1 MTQGT
6 HIRKR
11 SVVFDTETT
20 GLSPQEGDRI
30 IEIGCVEL
38 LDLIP
43 TGRVLHTL
51 INPERPIPADA
62 TRIHGITNADVKEK
76 PVFSSIIN
84 EFRDF
89 MGDAEIVAHNAS
101 FDMAFVHAEFD
112 RLSEPRLTN
121 LVVDTLV
128 LARRQITGS
137 ANLDA
142 LCKRFGIDLSSR
154 QNHGALIDAKLLARV
169 YLELCGGANRRLAL
183 EVSSQIEGD
192 FQTRDMVLYDPRPIG
207 LATDEERLLHAAFME
222 QILGA
227 NKSHAPKF

>member
-6 HIRKR
+6 QIRKR

-20 GLSPQEGDRI
+20 GLSPQDGDRI

-76 PVFSSIIN
+76 PVFSEVI
-84 EFRDF
+84 EDLRDF
-89 MGDAEIVAHNAS
+89 LGDAEIVAHNAS
-101 FDMAFVHAEFD
+101 FDMAFMHAEFD
-112 RLSEPRLTN
+112 RLSEQRLTN
-121 LVVDTLV
+121 LVVDTLI
-128 LARRQITGS
+128 LARRQFSGS
-137 ANLDA
+137 ASLDA

-183 EVSSQIEGD
+183 EVSNQPGGNWRSQ
-192 FQTRDMVLYDPRPIG
+192 DMVLYAPRPIG
-207 LATDEERLLHAAFME
+207 LATDDERLLHAAFME
-222 QILGA
+222 QLLGA

>member
-20 GLSPQEGDRI
+20 GLSPQNGDRI

-43 TGRVLHTL
+43 TGKVLHTL
-51 INPERPIPADA
+51 INPERPIPEDA
-62 TRIHGITNADVKEK
+62 TQIHGITNADVKEK
-76 PVFSSIIN
+76 PVFSEVIKEIC
-84 EFRDF
+84 EFL
-89 MGDAEIVAHNAS
+89 GDAEIVAHNAS
-101 FDMAFVHAEFD
+101 FDMAFMHAEFD

-128 LARRQITGS
+128 LARRQFSGS
-137 ANLDA
+137 ASLDA

-183 EVSSQIEGD
+183 EVSNPLVSEQ
-192 FQTRDMVLYDPRPIG
+192 QAPDMVLYEPRPIG

-222 QILGA
+222 KILGA
-227 NKSHAPKF
+227 HKAHTPKF